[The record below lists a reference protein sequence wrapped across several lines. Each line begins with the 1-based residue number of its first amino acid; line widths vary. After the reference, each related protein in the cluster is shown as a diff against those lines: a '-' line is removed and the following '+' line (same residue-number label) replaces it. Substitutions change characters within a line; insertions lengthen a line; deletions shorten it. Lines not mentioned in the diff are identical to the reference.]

1 MMHRELTSVQVDVL
15 DLLDSVYPRALT
27 TPEVIERRTGQRY
40 DSNESYRALR
50 GLEARG
56 IVTVLRDRALRTVAW
71 AVIR

>member
-1 MMHRELTSVQVDVL
+1 MAVRALTPVQVDVL
-15 DLLDSVYPRALT
+15 DLLDSAYPSALT

-56 IVTVLRDRALRTVAW
+56 IVTVFRDRAMRTVAW
-71 AVIR
+71 AVVR

>member
-1 MMHRELTSVQVDVL
+1 MAVRALTPVQVDIL
-15 DLLDSVYPRALT
+15 DLLDSAYPSALT

-56 IVTVLRDRALRTVAW
+56 IVTVFRDRAMRTVAW